1 VKRREQ
7 QVGATPRL
15 ALPSWRVAREA
26 ALTDLCAAF
35 IDRGRAEGL
44 SPATVRYYG
53 QACERWLRFCG
64 ERGLSDP
71 RVVSPDHLTDYS
83 SWLQAAGSGKQSV
96 ATWLRV
102 VRALMSWA
110 ELRGF
115 IELSPFR
122 MWKLNQPKLPAQR
135 GFSASDVQR
144 TIDEPIDAMRDTAI
158 LLLPFDTG
166 VRCSEVCRLGLADII
181 DGDHLASS
189 VAVRRK
195 GDKYRR
201 IEMHPQTQRAIFE
214 YLVNERPSEI
224 RCEAV
229 FVARGT
235 QQRRGWHPLTSSGL
249 TQLVRRIA
257 QRAGLEGARLGPHT
271 MRHGFTQEYLDSD
284 GARIEDLQIL
294 LGHESIA
301 MSLHYAGQAAAAARR
316 GARQYSPVAK
326 LGLHLGKRLQRGRP
340 KKGALGKSQRTDA
353 AEAAE

>member
-1 VKRREQ
+1 MRHADRNPT
-7 QVGATPRL
+7 GRL
-15 ALPSWRVAREA
+15 AFPSWRLSREA
-26 ALTDLCAAF
+26 TLNELCTAF

-44 SPATVRYYG
+44 STATERYYR
-53 QACERWLRFCG
+53 QASAKWLAFCQHKV
-64 ERGLSDP
+64 LDDP
-71 RVVSPDHLTDYS
+71 RLVSPDHLTEYA
-83 SWLQAAGSGKQSV
+83 SWLQLSGSGKQSV
-96 ATWLRV
+96 ATYLRG

-122 MWKLNQPKLPAQR
+122 MWKLKQPKLPAQR
-135 GFSASDVQR
+135 GVSTNDVRRMIDIASGQPLNALRDV
-144 TIDEPIDAMRDTAI
+144 AI
-158 LLLPFDTG
+158 LVLLFDTG
-166 VRCSEVCRLGLADII
+166 VRCSEVCRLRLEDVIE
-181 DGDHLASS
+181 GDHLASS
-189 VAVRRK
+189 VTVHGK

-201 IEMHPQTQRAIFE
+201 IEMHPQTQRAMFE
-214 YLVNERPSEI
+214 YLVNERPSHV
-224 RCEAV
+224 RSEAV

-257 QRAGLEGARLGPHT
+257 QRAGLEGPRLGPHT
-271 MRHGFTQEYLDSD
+271 MRHGFTHEYLESD

-301 MSLHYAGQAAAAARR
+301 MSLHYAGQAAATARR

-340 KKGALGKSQRTDA
+340 RKGTLGSD
-353 AEAAE
+353 